1 MPLSTPDITKAQ
13 ILSLVTAA
21 LGLAVSFGLDL
32 STGQQAAVIA
42 FCTAALVF
50 LPVADAIIRHG
61 RSKVAAA
68 SVTAEALAV
77 RGEPTGVVAPPAV

>member
-1 MPLSTPDITKAQ
+1 MPAMPDITKAQ
-13 ILSLVTAA
+13 ILALVQAV
-21 LGLAVSFGLDL
+21 LGLLVSF
-32 STGQQAAVIA
+32 SFTISQAQQTAIIA

-68 SVTAEALAV
+68 QVTAAAAQP
-77 RGEPTGVVAPPAV
+77 R